1 MTFTILFLSE
11 MYGLVTVGQAKDGQH
26 LYRALGAHFSIY
38 LSLYKMYVGMF
49 IDKHQ
54 LIEEIKEVVVNSV
67 LDISEYSNK
76 QEEKI
81 KQNHENVPHL
91 MEEINLS
98 ELLSQFDSNLSN
110 QARFHCNYMNLF
122 EVILIFIRTSKEQ
135 SWQLHLQNLNLVSP
149 YFFASDML
157 NYARMTPVYL
167 A

>member
-11 MYGLVTVGQAKDGQH
+11 MYGLVTVGQAKDGKH
-26 LYRALGAHFSIY
+26 LYRAVGAHFSIY

-67 LDISEYSNK
+67 LDISEYSNE

-110 QARFHCNYMNLF
+110 QAKFHCNYMDLF

-149 YFFASDML
+149 YFFAYDML

>member
-1 MTFTILFLSE
+1 
-11 MYGLVTVGQAKDGQH
+11 
-26 LYRALGAHFSIY
+26 
-38 LSLYKMYVGMF
+38 
-49 IDKHQ
+49 
-54 LIEEIKEVVVNSV
+54 
-67 LDISEYSNK
+67 
-76 QEEKI
+76 
-81 KQNHENVPHL
+81 

-149 YFFASDML
+149 YFFAYDML